1 MESQEKSLNNQ
12 ALLTLGISVF
22 TVGVVLL
29 TVVHPLPGAGM
40 MIMGGTIIVISLVR
54 QRRTDRDG

>member
-1 MESQEKSLNNQ
+1 MESKEKPLDNQ

-29 TVVHPLPGAGM
+29 AVVHPLPGAGM
-40 MIMGGTIIVISLVR
+40 MIMGGAIIGISLAR
-54 QRRTDRDG
+54 QRKSDRDG